1 MMTTDQAQFNGLA
14 TATPHQ
20 KLAGYFG
27 ISVEV
32 QRQIGT
38 FMILFSMIEQAL
50 EFVLM
55 QRSEA
60 KPDGQWPT
68 DGMTIG
74 ERFKAIR
81 VLAKSESE
89 LAHQL
94 TIAAEMGELLM
105 EVRHTVAHGAP
116 LGTGRLEK
124 NKSWFGEPRK
134 RPFAALELTE
144 PALDAAADAGE
155 GLYRLLNAIGAS
167 LSGQIDVAKLMA
179 PGPDDM
185 QSLQAAA
192 SILRTAIS
200 RSAPD

>member
-1 MMTTDQAQFNGLA
+1 M
-14 TATPHQ
+14 
-20 KLAGYFG
+20 G

-32 QRQIGT
+32 QRQVGT
-38 FMILFSMIEQAL
+38 FIILFSMIEQAL

-68 DGMTIG
+68 DGMTVG

-89 LAHQL
+89 LAHQM
-94 TIAAEMGELLM
+94 TIAAEMGKLLM

-124 NKSWFGEPRK
+124 NRSWFGEPRK

-144 PALDAAADAGE
+144 PTLDAAAEAGE
-155 GLYRLLNAIGAS
+155 VLYRLLNAIGAS
-167 LSGQIDVAKLMA
+167 LSGQVDVAKLMA